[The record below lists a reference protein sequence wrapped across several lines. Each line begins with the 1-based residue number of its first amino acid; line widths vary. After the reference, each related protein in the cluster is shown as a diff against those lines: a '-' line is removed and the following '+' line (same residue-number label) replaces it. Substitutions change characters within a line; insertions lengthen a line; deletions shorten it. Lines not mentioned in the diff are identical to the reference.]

1 MVANECA
8 LDCDTPVSLTQST
21 YFLTNTVRVDGRF
34 HIFLRGAPAFHP
46 SYRYANK
53 PPVDRS
59 ACETSCYY
67 FLLIPYIYLPLST
80 PVSFQ
85 CLSMFHFLTSPFD

>member
-1 MVANECA
+1 MVANERA

-34 HIFLRGAPAFHP
+34 HIFLRGARAFHP

-59 ACETSCYY
+59 ACENVLLLFLAYSLYISAIINTSE
-67 FLLIPYIYLPLST
+67 LSMSFH
-80 PVSFQ
+80 VSFTY
-85 CLSMFHFLTSPFD
+85 LAI